1 MGDELEDCPLQGSLR
16 EWVPECDEVGDA
28 EERYNDEKRL
38 GGSQICRTCVTN
50 HVTWGSQL

>member
-38 GGSQICRTCVTN
+38 GGSEICRTCVAN